1 MNRTDHAFLK
11 CGTNVEEWKHRD
23 KHLLA
28 TAYDGTTVKDR
39 SVRSRTVFDGFEAA
53 LFSFKSVEL
62 SQPHCCAGAIGQF
75 LRKRELQ
82 NPISRHS

>member
-1 MNRTDHAFLK
+1 MNRTDQALLE
-11 CGTNVEEWKHRD
+11 CGTNVEEWKQRD
-23 KHLLA
+23 KHLP

-39 SVRSRTVFDGFEAA
+39 SVRSRTVFGGFEAA
-53 LFSFKSVEL
+53 LFSFKSAGL
-62 SQPHCCAGAIGQF
+62 PQPHCCAGAIGQF